1 MGLLRTIRTLA
12 WVALIA
18 AIYQELKKPEAER
31 TWHGKVAGFIPYDFR
46 VPSVEKLKA
55 AYWDPENDRVF
66 SDHVFGVGWAVN
78 IPVLLR
84 RLNEASRQYA
94 DATAGVREGI
104 SQRLP
109 QSAGK
114 RSGNGRAT
122 D

>member
-46 VPSVEKLKA
+46 VPTVEKMKA
-55 AYWDPENDRVF
+55 AYWDPESDRLF
-66 SDHVFGVGWAVN
+66 SDHVVGVGWAVN
-78 IPVLLR
+78 IPVLVRKLSA
-84 RLNEASRQYA
+84 ASRQYGEV
-94 DATAGVREGI
+94 TSGVREGI

-114 RSGNGRAT
+114 RSGNGQAS